1 MKKSG
6 KALVNWF
13 SKESK
18 ELLDLIIESSS
29 LVNLGVENWLT
40 LDLLESLLVAK
51 FKLSRRFLKLL
62 LRCSIYVA
70 VLNNSSSLFLSSVSI
85 NSLSKAKRLF
95 FSFWKLNLTLKE
107 IKKTENKIRVMI
119 NPKLNNNNLTADRL
133 FPSAFLLVK
142 DWSLG

>member
-13 SKESK
+13 LKESK

-40 LDLLESLLVAK
+40 LDLLESLLVAI

-119 NPKLNNNNLTADRL
+119 NPNIK
-133 FPSAFLLVK
+133 
-142 DWSLG
+142 

>member
-13 SKESK
+13 LKESK

-51 FKLSRRFLKLL
+51 FKLSRRFLRLL

-85 NSLSKAKRLF
+85 NSLSKSKRLF
-95 FSFWKLNLTLKE
+95 FSFWKLNLTLK
-107 IKKTENKIRVMI
+107 
-119 NPKLNNNNLTADRL
+119 
-133 FPSAFLLVK
+133 
-142 DWSLG
+142 